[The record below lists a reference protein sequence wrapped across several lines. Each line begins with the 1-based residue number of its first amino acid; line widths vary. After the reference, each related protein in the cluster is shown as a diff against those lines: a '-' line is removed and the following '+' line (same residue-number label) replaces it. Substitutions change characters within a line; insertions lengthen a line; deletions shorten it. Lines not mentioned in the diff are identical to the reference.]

1 MTTQYADGALLP
13 WEGATFAHQEAL
25 LNTAV
30 LLRAACPPRLRVL
43 AGPFPMRLGLD
54 AQVSPD
60 VLVVDYVHLISDG
73 LTGVPVL
80 VAEVVSPATVPVDR
94 TVKKDLYARHGVG
107 WYWIIDPDEPA
118 LTVNQLN
125 PATGVYDQVA
135 QVVGAETY
143 RSDEPFAVTAVPLTF
158 VAGLERP

>member
-30 LLRAACPPRLRVL
+30 LLRTACPAQLRVL

-54 AQVSPD
+54 AQLSPD

-73 LTGVPVL
+73 LSGVPVL

-94 TVKKDLYARHGVG
+94 TVKKDLYARHGVD

-118 LTVNQLN
+118 LTVHRLD
-125 PATGVYDQVA
+125 PATGAYDRVA
-135 QVVGAETY
+135 QVVGADTY
-143 RSDEPFAVTAVPLTF
+143 RSDEPFPVTVVPLHLI
-158 VAGLERP
+158 AGLDRR